1 MVKSENSL
9 TKEKGSLGH
18 SNDYSTTKVKKLKA
32 CKKQK
37 RDGILRK
44 APQAPRRFKSSYI
57 LFFMAKQDE
66 IKRSLPSG
74 SSVSFPLG
82 INQPTFQTNLF
93 HFSEY
98 IIQLNNIIFYYS
110 SLSPKVGD
118 VSKKSS
124 QLWKSLPAEERA
136 YWDERADQDKQ
147 RYLREKDAYTGPW
160 QVPYKRAKKVSLEI

>member
-57 LFFMAKQDE
+57 LFFMEKQKE
-66 IKRSLPSG
+66 IKAELG
-74 SSVSFPLG
+74 EKASVSTRNSFISITLRA
-82 INQPTFQTNLF
+82 
-93 HFSEY
+93 FSSYAIY
-98 IIQLNNIIFYYS
+98 IILGDRCFQIDTLIIHC
-110 SLSPKVGD
+110 
-118 VSKKSS
+118 
-124 QLWKSLPAEERA
+124 
-136 YWDERADQDKQ
+136 
-147 RYLREKDAYTGPW
+147 
-160 QVPYKRAKKVSLEI
+160 